1 MKKKVLVT
9 IIKATSH
16 TPFSGMQTSEDKQK
30 NSMLTKNVIR
40 STVQYIID
48 VVLNKFILDVFLMV
62 KINDVG
68 EEN

>member
-1 MKKKVLVT
+1 
-9 IIKATSH
+9 
-16 TPFSGMQTSEDKQK
+16 MQTSEDKQK